1 VTISPGKGGVGT
13 FSPPLDSAG
22 NSIRGQ
28 HMTRYLAGALGLNLF
43 ASAPYH

>member
-1 VTISPGKGGVGT
+1 VGT

-28 HMTRYLAGALGLNLF
+28 HMTRYLAEALDLDLF
-43 ASAPYH
+43 ALAPYH